1 MILNQAAAPRE
12 PVGGPYMTP
21 KTVEAR
27 RLRICRKLG
36 VRSRAELARKP
47 ARQNG

>member
-1 MILNQAAAPRE
+1 MILNQAAALRE
-12 PVGGPYMTP
+12 PVGGPFMTR

-27 RLRICRKLG
+27 RLRCRKLG